1 MTAQLLEHYTVLTDD
16 LEATAAFY
24 TDILG
29 LIDGARPPFDFP
41 GAWLYCGDQAVVH
54 LVGERPAG
62 SETGPID
69 HIAFRASGIDAMR
82 ARLRQ
87 HELDFFE
94 LDVPDMPLR
103 QIFVHDLN
111 GVKIELNF
119 WNET

>member
-1 MTAQLLEHYTVLTDD
+1 MAAQSLDHVNVFTDD
-16 LEATAAFY
+16 LEGTIAFY

-29 LIDGARPPFDFP
+29 LKDGERPPFDFP

-54 LVGERPAG
+54 LVGEPPAG
-62 SETGPID
+62 SRTGPID
-69 HIAFRASGIDAMR
+69 HVAFRASGIESMR

-87 HELDFFE
+87 HALDFFE
-94 LDVPDMPLR
+94 RDVPDMPLR
-103 QIFVHDLN
+103 QIFVNDPN